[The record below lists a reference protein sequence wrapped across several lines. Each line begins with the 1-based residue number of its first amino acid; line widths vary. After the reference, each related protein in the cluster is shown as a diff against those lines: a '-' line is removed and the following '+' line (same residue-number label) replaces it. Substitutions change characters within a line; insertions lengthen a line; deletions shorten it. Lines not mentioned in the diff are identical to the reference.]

1 MVLPVLRDMNLVEW
15 RQQVYTQ
22 MKFIECITLTT
33 ERAIIVVAVAVNIE
47 NSCTRSS
54 CVFVYVTVEMCSRT
68 RICVESHFT
77 ERNFTISLIERHII
91 FASTFYCIHCSSSP
105 PPSLARS
112 QTHRYTFILL
122 YTCIHIRAHTTH
134 FLWFFWHSTVFS
146 SPVTKHWAYE
156 WINKMNVNELFMHAY
171 EKQKHQVKVKPNR
184 RKSIIESEKK
194 NDGRERTASTLAI
207 MKGKNVVAREWE
219 NESKKME
226 PNTHTQSPAEVE
238 RCLTNCECVC
248 E

>member
-105 PPSLARS
+105 RPPLSLALKHTGTRSYCSTHAYTFEHIPPIFFGSSGIPPSF
-112 QTHRYTFILL
+112 HR
-122 YTCIHIRAHTTH
+122 
-134 FLWFFWHSTVFS
+134 LWPSI
-146 SPVTKHWAYE
+146 E
-156 WINKMNVNELFMHAY
+156 LMN
-171 EKQKHQVKVKPNR
+171 
-184 RKSIIESEKK
+184 
-194 NDGRERTASTLAI
+194 G
-207 MKGKNVVAREWE
+207 
-219 NESKKME
+219 
-226 PNTHTQSPAEVE
+226 
-238 RCLTNCECVC
+238 
-248 E
+248 

>member
-1 MVLPVLRDMNLVEW
+1 MNCKSSPVFFSPESLSSFSTVGQQHTEKRTSTHRFRMVLPVLRDMNLVEW

-105 PPSLARS
+105 PSRSLSNTPVHVHIALHMH
-112 QTHRYTFILL
+112 THSSTYHPFSLVLLAFHRLFIACDQALS
-122 YTCIHIRAHTTH
+122 
-134 FLWFFWHSTVFS
+134 LWMD
-146 SPVTKHWAYE
+146 K
-156 WINKMNVNELFMHAY
+156 
-171 EKQKHQVKVKPNR
+171 
-184 RKSIIESEKK
+184 
-194 NDGRERTASTLAI
+194 
-207 MKGKNVVAREWE
+207 
-219 NESKKME
+219 
-226 PNTHTQSPAEVE
+226 
-238 RCLTNCECVC
+238 
-248 E
+248 